1 MINGDPS
8 VMSYIMILEELSF
21 EKFSELNK
29 SWLQNINFQW
39 LIEGH
44 LDENQARNIIDS
56 GKQSI

>member
-39 LIEGH
+39 LI
-44 LDENQARNIIDS
+44 
-56 GKQSI
+56 